1 MAAQMENRMATER
14 VEETM
19 NEDPVYRLGE
29 TRAALRD
36 AAGANDRHD
45 AFPRSEVVRLALS
58 PRYRWITAAVA
69 TVGVVALWKRLPGR
83 RVGLLIGAVSLA
95 RRLRDQR

>member
-1 MAAQMENRMATER
+1 MATER
-14 VEETM
+14 IEETM
-19 NEDPVYRLGE
+19 NEDPVHRLGV

-36 AAGANDRHD
+36 AAGTNDPHD
-45 AFPRSEVVRLALS
+45 AFPRSEVLRLALS

-69 TVGVVALWKRLPGR
+69 AAGVVALWKRLPGR

-95 RRLRDQR
+95 RRLRDHH